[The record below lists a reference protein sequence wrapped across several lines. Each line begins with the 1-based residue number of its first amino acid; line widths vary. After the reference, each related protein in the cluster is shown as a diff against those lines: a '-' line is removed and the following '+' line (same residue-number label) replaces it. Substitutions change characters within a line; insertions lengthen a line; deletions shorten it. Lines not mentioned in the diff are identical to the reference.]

1 VVAASALAG
10 LVEPAA
16 LAWAQAALEAPA
28 VPVELAVLVQLAVP
42 AVRVESVELVQL
54 AVPAALAALPDLVL
68 TAELP
73 MSTEM

>member
-16 LAWAQAALEAPA
+16 LAWAQAALDAPA
-28 VPVELAVLVQLAVP
+28 VPVELAVLAVP
-42 AVRVESVELVQL
+42 AVRVALVEI
-54 AVPAALAALPDLVL
+54 VL

-73 MSTEM
+73 MSTGM

>member
-16 LAWAQAALEAPA
+16 LAWAQAALDAPA
-28 VPVELAVLVQLAVP
+28 VPVELVAPVVP
-42 AVRVESVELVQL
+42 AVRVELLEL
-54 AVPAALAALPDLVL
+54 AVPAALAALLDLVL

-73 MSTEM
+73 MSTGM